1 MTDSSTAKTAQ
12 HLADELRKAG
22 FEALA
27 KRAEANEFHDYLSP
41 HALPELMLDAELYL
55 IVADKTYDLAQR
67 QRAEQIRYRLHDG
80 EFDASL
86 KESDDWAASDD
97 GKAAFTELVKGS
109 KK

>member
-1 MTDSSTAKTAQ
+1 MNNTAKTAQ
-12 HLADELRKAG
+12 HLADVLRKAG

-27 KRAEANEFHDYLSP
+27 KRAEANEFHDFLSP
-41 HALPELMLDAELYL
+41 HALPELMLDRELYV
-55 IVADKTYDLAQR
+55 IVADLQRDLVER

-86 KESDDWAASDD
+86 EESDAWAASDD
-97 GKAAFTELVKGS
+97 GQEAFAMLTKGS